1 MDESPAEAGNL
12 ERIAYEAALSALA
25 EQESALRDLR
35 ARSGSLLTAAAL
47 TVSFLG
53 AKALEEGL
61 DVVAWL
67 AIAAFAVTLLGTLYV
82 LLPKDGVIFALDG
95 PELYVQLWDIRH
107 DEPEMHRTLAY
118 WVSAFRAQNKPSV
131 DRLYLAFRIATAT
144 LITQVVLW
152 AAELSSIV

>member
-1 MDESPAEAGNL
+1 VDESQAEAGNL
-12 ERIAYEAALSALA
+12 ERIAYQAALSALA

-82 LLPKDGVIFALDG
+82 LLPKDGLIFALDG
-95 PELYVQLWDIRH
+95 PELYVQLWDIRD

-118 WVSAFRAQNKPSV
+118 WVSAFRAENKPSV
-131 DRLYLAFRIATAT
+131 DRLYLAFRVATAA
-144 LITQVVLW
+144 LILQVVLW

>member
-1 MDESPAEAGNL
+1 MVCENIGRVDEDSRVEGKL
-12 ERIAYEAALSALA
+12 ERIAYEAALNALA

-35 ARSGSLLTAAAL
+35 ARSGSLLTAASL

-67 AIAAFAVTLLGTLYV
+67 AIAAFAMTLLGTLYV
-82 LLPKDGVIFALDG
+82 LLPKDGLIFALDG
-95 PELYVQLWDIRH
+95 PELYVQLWDIRD
-107 DEPEMHRTLAY
+107 DEPEVHRTLAY

-131 DRLYLAFRIATAT
+131 DRVYGTFASR
-144 LITQVVLW
+144 QRP
-152 AAELSSIV
+152 

>member
-1 MDESPAEAGNL
+1 METGQAEAGNL

-25 EQESALRDLR
+25 EQESALRDMR

-53 AKALEEGL
+53 ATALEEGL

-67 AIAAFAVTLLGTLYV
+67 AIAAFAVTLLGTLYL
-82 LLPKDGVIFALDG
+82 LLPKDGLIFALDG
-95 PELYVQLWDIRH
+95 PELYVQLWEIRD
-107 DEPEMHRTLAY
+107 DEPEIHRTLAY
-118 WVSAFRAQNKPSV
+118 WISTFRAENKPTV
-131 DRLYLAFRIATAT
+131 DRLYLAFRTATAA
-144 LITQVVLW
+144 LIVQVLLW